1 MDDKKKFSK
10 NENNKIKEESK
21 KDDTIKNY
29 NYLYIKNIYRDN
41 KINIY
46 IFIYMYIVKIL
57 IYLKRKIIMD

>member
-29 NYLYIKNIYRDN
+29 NYLYIKNNNRDN